1 MQARGTPSCGACAVR
16 RPRVRWPLMWQ
27 GLPNKP
33 EGRERLDPVTEEPTV
48 TYETQTVKCLRGLE
62 SRTVKKWEDAGWE
75 IVSHKQGA
83 LQSEIQIRR
92 PKPKTPWKLYAIV
105 GGVVGVLLVTLI
117 VNGIIRERSAQPAT
131 APAASASQGQVQPSI
146 EGSDATDDETTEAEP
161 STTPSTESAITT
173 SNNSEFKALLRV
185 GDQCDQSVAAFA
197 KKYEGRTI
205 SFDASI
211 GAMAPHESFKTRYD
225 ILLSAGDYS
234 ETDSVGPYFQFR
246 DVAPTSDLNYT
257 GDVPDTIGVGTN
269 LHVVATVVEFEKKSC
284 LFLLEPVETSFR

>member
-131 APAASASQGQVQPSI
+131 APAAMVRMQI
-146 EGSDATDDETTEAEP
+146 KCRATRTCREREPTWKRLPRIISSMP
-161 STTPSTESAITT
+161 STRATRRPKATPS
-173 SNNSEFKALLRV
+173 
-185 GDQCDQSVAAFA
+185 
-197 KKYEGRTI
+197 
-205 SFDASI
+205 
-211 GAMAPHESFKTRYD
+211 
-225 ILLSAGDYS
+225 
-234 ETDSVGPYFQFR
+234 
-246 DVAPTSDLNYT
+246 
-257 GDVPDTIGVGTN
+257 
-269 LHVVATVVEFEKKSC
+269 
-284 LFLLEPVETSFR
+284 

>member
-1 MQARGTPSCGACAVR
+1 
-16 RPRVRWPLMWQ
+16 MWQ

-131 APAASASQGQVQPSI
+131 APAASTSQGQVQPSI